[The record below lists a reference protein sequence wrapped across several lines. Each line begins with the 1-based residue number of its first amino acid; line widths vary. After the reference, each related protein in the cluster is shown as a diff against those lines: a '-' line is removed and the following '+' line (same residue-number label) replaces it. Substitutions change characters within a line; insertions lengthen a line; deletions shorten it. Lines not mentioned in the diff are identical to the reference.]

1 MKIHRALGMSIPL
14 LFCFGLGAIAQDG
27 SKTAPYLTVRLLTS
41 DFQVAADGT
50 NSQTLH
56 VEVRAG
62 NDAGALRVSQTTIP
76 YDATAQEIAVV
87 DAHTLKTDG
96 RSLPVDASAIYDQAP
111 PGVDPSLVTGLRAKL
126 IVFPQFTAGDIAV
139 YTVRITTKQPNFEKQ
154 FVYGE
159 IFPRISAYEEV
170 RETVTAPKTF
180 PLYVESHDVDFNR
193 RDDGANVTY
202 SWRYS
207 APKPIAEEPITL
219 SPLEHTPR
227 FFVTSFKDYA
237 QLGRAYAALAE
248 PKRVV
253 TPKIRALADEITAG
267 TSDPKVQAQKLYE
280 WVSSHIRYVAIE
292 LGTGSFV
299 PHDVNAIIANGYGDC
314 KDHDLLLQ
322 ALLKSKGI
330 EAESVLINGG
340 ANYAMTGVPT
350 FTTLNHVI
358 TFIPQ
363 FNLYLDSSAGIAPF
377 GVLPLQ
383 EYGKSMVLASAVSPG
398 LGRVPVLP
406 PGLAKITVKT
416 VSILDKDGTLS
427 GTTTTTASGPYA
439 ITLRQ
444 IGLGIQVVGPT
455 AATRVLESLGHYK
468 PSGSFTQA
476 SPKGLTPE
484 YAISATFKSLGWEDN
499 LAGKNSFFMPG
510 GLRLLALSGDGVM
523 GPFDPG
529 NMSPGEPTVC
539 YSAEES
545 EELSLKAPSGYQ
557 FLGVP
562 SDTRVETPNLLFVAH
577 WSLAGDTMSVHRQ
590 FTSKI
595 DRPLCTGTVRTQ
607 SAAALKKISD
617 SYDTAISFAKPDG
630 DGGNKAANT
639 ALSFYNSGS
648 SHLNAGRY
656 ELAITD
662 LDKAIAL
669 NPGDFYP
676 RDARG
681 IAYAGLKQFERAI
694 ADYDQAIKLKKDD
707 PSVFAVRGAAHEAL
721 GQHDLAIADFSRA
734 IELKPDDARSYA
746 DRGDAYRKSG
756 KNAASLADYDKVIAL
771 EPNGPDAANAYY
783 LRGLAQVAS
792 RPELAIVDI
801 DKAIALKPD
810 AAVSYRLRG
819 AAKASLRQ
827 YPGAIADFDKALAL
841 KPGDIDILNDRG
853 WTHFQAKNYKQAIL
867 DYDRV
872 IAQNA
877 NSPMALF
884 YRGGAKTKLGQK
896 KEGESDIA
904 AAIKLDPSLGK

>member
-1 MKIHRALGMSIPL
+1 
-14 LFCFGLGAIAQDG
+14 
-27 SKTAPYLTVRLLTS
+27 
-41 DFQVAADGT
+41 
-50 NSQTLH
+50 
-56 VEVRAG
+56 
-62 NDAGALRVSQTTIP
+62 
-76 YDATAQEIAVV
+76 
-87 DAHTLKTDG
+87 
-96 RSLPVDASAIYDQAP
+96 
-111 PGVDPSLVTGLRAKL
+111 
-126 IVFPQFTAGDIAV
+126 
-139 YTVRITTKQPNFEKQ
+139 
-154 FVYGE
+154 
-159 IFPRISAYEEV
+159 
-170 RETVTAPKTF
+170 
-180 PLYVESHDVDFNR
+180 
-193 RDDGANVTY
+193 
-202 SWRYS
+202 
-207 APKPIAEEPITL
+207 
-219 SPLEHTPR
+219 
-227 FFVTSFKDYA
+227 
-237 QLGRAYAALAE
+237 
-248 PKRVV
+248 
-253 TPKIRALADEITAG
+253 
-267 TSDPKVQAQKLYE
+267 
-280 WVSSHIRYVAIE
+280 
-292 LGTGSFV
+292 
-299 PHDVNAIIANGYGDC
+299 
-314 KDHDLLLQ
+314 
-322 ALLKSKGI
+322 
-330 EAESVLINGG
+330 
-340 ANYAMTGVPT
+340 
-350 FTTLNHVI
+350 
-358 TFIPQ
+358 
-363 FNLYLDSSAGIAPF
+363 
-377 GVLPLQ
+377 
-383 EYGKSMVLASAVSPG
+383 
-398 LGRVPVLP
+398 
-406 PGLAKITVKT
+406 
-416 VSILDKDGTLS
+416 
-427 GTTTTTASGPYA
+427 
-439 ITLRQ
+439 
-444 IGLGIQVVGPT
+444 
-455 AATRVLESLGHYK
+455 LESLGHYK

-476 SPKGLTPE
+476 SPRELTPE

-499 LAGKNSFFMPG
+499 LAGKSSFYMPG
-510 GLRLLALSGDGVM
+510 GLRLLSRSGDGVM

-529 NMSPGEPTVC
+529 NMSPSEPTVC

-562 SDTRVETPNLLFVAH
+562 GDTRVETPNLLFVAH

-595 DRPLCTGTVRTQ
+595 DHSLCTGTVRTQ

-617 SYDTAISFAKPDG
+617 SYDTAISFAKRDG
-630 DGGNKAANT
+630 DGGEKTANT

-669 NPGDFYP
+669 NPGDFYS

-707 PSVFAVRGAAHEAL
+707 PSVFAARGAAHEAL

-734 IELKPDDARSYA
+734 VELKPDDVQSYA

-756 KNAASLADYDKVIAL
+756 KKAASLADYDKVIAL
-771 EPNGPDAANAYY
+771 EPDGSAAVNAYY
-783 LRGLAQVAS
+783 FRGLAQMDS

-872 IAQNA
+872 IAQKA